1 MKSGS
6 IYKTSKHIFLRK
18 ETKDRLGSYIQKGET
33 WDFGISDILD
43 FLKVE
48 EIQNEF
54 MLFKINRKNDNS
66 KH

>member
-18 ETKDRLGSYIQKGET
+18 ETKDRLGGYIQKGET

-43 FLKVE
+43 FLEVE
-48 EIQNEF
+48 EYHHEF
-54 MLFKINRKNDNS
+54 LLWKVRK
-66 KH
+66 K